1 MEYVVFGFII
11 SLFMY
16 SLFPAPSS
24 TVILLPDED
33 GTVGEVSISN
43 NTDTQIINTAYTS
56 VQVTGA
62 DSSIAVEQMAQAQ
75 IQEKYKNTLSS
86 KPDEVKNYILYFVSG
101 SSNLTAESKLEIPR
115 IITDIQ
121 SRKIYEAY
129 IVGHTDTVGADDQN
143 HQLGLKRANIL
154 KEILAS
160 QFSKQ
165 DHIQV
170 TSHGEGSL
178 LIPTADNV
186 DEPKNRRVEIEIH

>member
-1 MEYVVFGFII
+1 
-11 SLFMY
+11 
-16 SLFPAPSS
+16 
-24 TVILLPDED
+24 
-33 GTVGEVSISN
+33 
-43 NTDTQIINTAYTS
+43 
-56 VQVTGA
+56 
-62 DSSIAVEQMAQAQ
+62 
-75 IQEKYKNTLSS
+75 
-86 KPDEVKNYILYFVSG
+86 LYFISG

-115 IITDIQ
+115 IIADIQ

-129 IVGHTDTVGADDQN
+129 IVGHTDTVGADDRN
-143 HQLGLKRANIL
+143 HQLGLERANIL